1 MPNVPMRSSSEPV
14 SNNWFGDFPKS
25 RYPNNIFSTSKD
37 DPQDLQRYMIET
49 LRKFKEINK
58 LRSYFAPRSLYA
70 AQPMNLGFLD
80 WGTTLGFKGHV
91 CKKCLSFEFKQIF
104 DDVKNPSLKSN
115 HICNPQKLSAAR
127 LVTDI
132 PGTVCELRHELILYL
147 TYIVNDK
154 SSIII

>member
-25 RYPNNIFSTSKD
+25 RY
-37 DPQDLQRYMIET
+37 
-49 LRKFKEINK
+49 LRKFKEINE

-80 WGTTLGFKGHV
+80 WGTALGFKGHV

-115 HICNPQKLSAAR
+115 HICNPQKLSAHD
-127 LVTDI
+127 L
-132 PGTVCELRHELILYL
+132 
-147 TYIVNDK
+147 
-154 SSIII
+154 